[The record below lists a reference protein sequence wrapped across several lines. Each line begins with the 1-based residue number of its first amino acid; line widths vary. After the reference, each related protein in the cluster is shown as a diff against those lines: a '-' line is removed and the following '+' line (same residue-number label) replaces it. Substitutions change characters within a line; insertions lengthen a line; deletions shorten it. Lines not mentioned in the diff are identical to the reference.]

1 MKVQVDDLKGL
12 PHHRLD
18 FVFREELRETQAIKP
33 AVGELSVVW
42 SASGVRV
49 EGQVKTLLK
58 LNCDRCLNPYF
69 QSLTVD
75 IDERFVSTA
84 FLGRDYDKAEKNE
97 KHDGELLHDDFVEPL
112 PDDGVLD
119 ITDVVYQA
127 VTLATPTYCSC
138 GEQCPGPPGRAT
150 DGASGGKL
158 AAKSGAGSSKSDD
171 RPIDPRW
178 KNLKTLF
185 PNEDSKENS

>member
-1 MKVQVDDLKGL
+1 MKVHVDDLKGL

-18 FVFREELRETQAIKP
+18 FVFREELKETQAIKP
-33 AVGELSVVW
+33 AVGELSASW
-42 SASGVRV
+42 SPSGVRV

-69 QSLTVD
+69 QSMSID
-75 IDERFVSTA
+75 IDERFVPTQ
-84 FLGRDYDKAEKNE
+84 FPGIRDIEKNE

-138 GEQCPGPPGRAT
+138 GEQCPGPPGPAA
-150 DGASGGKL
+150 GAASGGKK
-158 AAKSGAGSSKSDD
+158 AAKSAGGTSTTDD

>member
-1 MKVQVDDLKGL
+1 VKVQIDDLKGM

-18 FVFREELRETQAIKP
+18 FVFREDLRETQAIKP
-33 AVGELSVVW
+33 AVGELSAIW
-42 SASGVRV
+42 SPSGVRV
-49 EGQVKTLLK
+49 EGQITTLLK

-69 QSLTVD
+69 QSLSID
-75 IDERFVSTA
+75 IDERFVQTT
-84 FLGRDYDKAEKNE
+84 FLGRDFEKNE
-97 KHDGELLHDDFVEPL
+97 KHDGELLHDDFVEPI
-112 PDDGVLD
+112 PDDGLLD

-127 VTLATPTYCSC
+127 VTLATPTYCLC
-138 GEQCPGPPGRAT
+138 GEQCPGTPGPAT
-150 DGASGGKL
+150 GGASGGKA
-158 AAKSGAGSSKSDD
+158 AAKSGAGTSKTDD

>member
-1 MKVQVDDLKGL
+1 VKVHTDDLKGL

-18 FVFREELRETQAIKP
+18 FVFREELEETKAIKP
-33 AVGELSVVW
+33 AVGEMSVMW

-49 EGQVKTLLK
+49 EGEIKTLLK
-58 LNCDRCLNPYF
+58 LQCDRCLNPYF
-69 QSLTVD
+69 LSLSID
-75 IDERFVSTA
+75 IDERLVPTSF
-84 FLGRDYDKAEKNE
+84 FELNEDE
-97 KHDGELLHDDFVEPL
+97 KHDGELLRDDFVEPL
-112 PDDGVLD
+112 PDDGMLD
-119 ITDVVYQA
+119 ITDIVYQA
-127 VTLATPTYCSC
+127 VTLATPSYCFC

-150 DGASGGKL
+150 AGASGSK
-158 AAKSGAGSSKSDD
+158 AGANSDGNPSKSDD

>member
-18 FVFREELRETQAIKP
+18 FTFREELAETQAIKP
-33 AVGELSVVW
+33 AIGELSAMW

-58 LNCDRCLNPYF
+58 LQCDRCLNPYF
-69 QSLTVD
+69 QSLSVD
-75 IDERFVSTA
+75 IDERFVPTT
-84 FLGRDYDKAEKNE
+84 FLGMHEQG

-112 PDDGVLD
+112 PEDGVLD
-119 ITDVVYQA
+119 ITDIVYQA
-127 VTLATPTYCSC
+127 VTLATPTYCFC
-138 GEQCPGPPGRAT
+138 GDQCQGPPGGAT
-150 DGASGGKL
+150 GGSSGGK
-158 AAKSGAGSSKSDD
+158 ATTKSGARDAKVDE

-185 PNEDSKENS
+185 PNEDSNENS